1 MATNRRSL
9 FTIAHDAN
17 EHFLKLYETSVTSV
31 GLLDASVV
39 CIDCLVTG
47 VRILAIQ
54 IDDPAGTVRIVVG
67 DKEMG
72 TVKHTIDFNDGTFTD
87 IELLRLMEEWLAR
100 AQPDASS

>member
-54 IDDPAGTVRIVVG
+54 LDDPAGTVRIVVG

-72 TVKHTIDFNDGTFTD
+72 TVKHTIDFNGSFTD
-87 IELLRLMEEWLAR
+87 IDLLRLMEEWLAR
-100 AQPDASS
+100 SQPSASD